1 MILLLV
7 TNLVIFVSECS
18 EIFHNSKVKVTFN
31 GFKRITALIVSLP
44 LLIATLVVTVK
55 SHGKELVWLIW
66 LTMSLSLTAAQLLNM
81 CFQIVLE
88 YH

>member
-31 GFKRITALIVSLP
+31 GFKRITAVIVSLP
-44 LLIATLVVTVK
+44 LFIATLVVTVK

-66 LTMSLSLTAAQLLNM
+66 LTMSLSLTVA
-81 CFQIVLE
+81 
-88 YH
+88 